1 MIQDIKF
8 QGLSNSPSDNSV
20 QDGELGSCLNLIP
33 EDGELK
39 PIQQPVMVDGGDF
52 LSEGMTIEYIHK
64 VSYDS
69 EIKSHYICY
78 DDLND
83 GWYWHLLSEPNNVF
97 HEIPLPAAD
106 DFHVNTVTSIGNIL
120 CFVGSGKTMYAFWD
134 VESNSYNT
142 FDLSSLNYTISID
155 SEQSYSRFTAE
166 FSDDDF
172 WNIFKWNAIGN
183 TDDGNKKVVGIKA
196 TGVDEVLSAIDASM
210 TKSITDLKDKWFKN
224 IVFGV
229 AALRLYDGSYINVSN
244 IFVLPI
250 YKIDNTIWY
259 DADAT
264 DAETKAAI
272 KTVRLGSTIHRHN
285 IKVSM
290 DLKNVG
296 ALALIYI
303 VQMENS
309 YLTQAKNIETES
321 LSETMK
327 TQIGVVVLNWT
338 T

>member
-106 DFHVNTVTSIGNIL
+106 DFHVNSVTSIGNIL
-120 CFVGSGKTMYAFWD
+120 CFVGDDDIWYAFWD
-134 VESNSYNT
+134 SNTKDYKIFNLSQFKLSIEIERNATTDEVIQKQIKLES
-142 FDLSSLNYTISID
+142 
-155 SEQSYSRFTAE
+155 EE
-166 FSDDDF
+166 F
-172 WNIFKWNAIGN
+172 WNLFEKHYWN
-183 TDDGNKKVVGIKA
+183 DDK
-196 TGVDEVLSAIDASM
+196 
-210 TKSITDLKDKWFKN
+210 
-224 IVFGV
+224 
-229 AALRLYDGSYINVSN
+229 
-244 IFVLPI
+244 
-250 YKIDNTIWY
+250 
-259 DADAT
+259 
-264 DAETKAAI
+264 
-272 KTVRLGSTIHRHN
+272 
-285 IKVSM
+285 
-290 DLKNVG
+290 
-296 ALALIYI
+296 
-303 VQMENS
+303 
-309 YLTQAKNIETES
+309 TES
-321 LSETMK
+321 LAYPIRTKANK
-327 TQIGVVVLNWT
+327 TIEIFNQCDALVNKRMEELGDEYFKYST
-338 T
+338 

>member
-106 DFHVNTVTSIGNIL
+106 DFHVNSVTSIGNIL
-120 CFVGSGKTMYAFWD
+120 CFVGSGSGEWEK
-134 VESNSYNT
+134 
-142 FDLSSLNYTISID
+142 
-155 SEQSYSRFTAE
+155 E
-166 FSDDDF
+166 FVRRCGGAG
-172 WNIFKWNAIGN
+172 WGHAWHP
-183 TDDGNKKVVGIKA
+183 
-196 TGVDEVLSAIDASM
+196 GVRRNCA
-210 TKSITDLKDKWFKN
+210 
-224 IVFGV
+224 
-229 AALRLYDGSYINVSN
+229 
-244 IFVLPI
+244 
-250 YKIDNTIWY
+250 KICF
-259 DADAT
+259 
-264 DAETKAAI
+264 
-272 KTVRLGSTIHRHN
+272 S
-285 IKVSM
+285 
-290 DLKNVG
+290 
-296 ALALIYI
+296 
-303 VQMENS
+303 
-309 YLTQAKNIETES
+309 
-321 LSETMK
+321 
-327 TQIGVVVLNWT
+327 
-338 T
+338 